1 MLYRFKRTTIKRNL
15 IFNYIVS
22 FILEVKVKFA
32 RCVIRRGPDLR
43 PGDCLPMIKVER
55 RCEETNPMIW
65 DYFCKVIIYMTLRCL
80 LENKIS
86 FKVGIVESLIKQCF
100 K

>member
-1 MLYRFKRTTIKRNL
+1 MC
-15 IFNYIVS
+15 
-22 FILEVKVKFA
+22 FILEGKVKLA
-32 RCVIRRGPDLR
+32 RCLIRRGPDLR
-43 PGDCLPMIKVER
+43 PGDGLPMIKVEPR
-55 RCEETNPMIW
+55 YEETNPMIW
-65 DYFCKVIIYMTLRCL
+65 DYLYKVIIYMTLQSL